1 MKKILVSLLVVFA
14 AAFVFLNPV
23 FGSPQIEPA
32 EALQKVATGG
42 AVLIDVR
49 EPSEWS
55 GGVVS
60 GALLLPLSD
69 LKGPRALWAKELET
83 AKGKELVLYCRS
95 GNRSRIAGAIL
106 EKEGWKVW
114 NAGGYSSMAKASAK
128 SGEGIRQE

>member
-1 MKKILVSLLVVFA
+1 MKKILVSLLMVSATAVVF
-14 AAFVFLNPV
+14 LKPV
-23 FGSPQIEPA
+23 LGAPRIEPV

-69 LKGPRALWAKELET
+69 LKGSRTLWAKELKA

-95 GNRSRIAGAIL
+95 GNRSGIAGGIL
-106 EKEGWKVW
+106 EKEGWRVW
-114 NAGGYSSMAKASAK
+114 NAGGYSNMAKASAK
-128 SGEGIRQE
+128 LVGPQHQ